1 MADLQCNAIHLT
13 AHLFFQVHPGEN
25 VIKRKSTE
33 SAVTIPYSQTFR
45 NIDKERPGGPLDQPG
60 GQLQQIS
67 RESYEFDFCGKDFV
81 YCCIGYIKN

>member
-1 MADLQCNAIHLT
+1 MTHFVYLIL
-13 AHLFFQVHPGEN
+13 VHPGEN

-45 NIDKERPGGPLDQPG
+45 NIDKERPDGPLDQPG

-67 RESYEFDFCGKDFV
+67 RESYEFDFCGKHDIYF
-81 YCCIGYIKN
+81 CRSLSLNSN